1 MIEVFCCSCCMFI
14 NVFISNLMIGA
25 VKNLERLTPEF
36 HTPITFTNEIK
47 NRLKTNHPYPKQKL
61 VHLIAHLPLNQL
73 KET

>member
-1 MIEVFCCSCCMFI
+1 
-14 NVFISNLMIGA
+14 MIGA

-47 NRLKTNHPYPKQKL
+47 DRPKTNHPYSKQNL